1 MWCVCYNTCT
11 VKGLDGRKNTP
22 PSMPDPGHASLG
34 VGWVGHLRGCN
45 SHGRVGPLPGEHP
58 RPAVVPSLGATAM
71 EIRCTQIGQ
80 DARVE
85 ALAARRLGNHHVN
98 MESSLACGA
107 SEVWGLMSGR
117 WRRAKSGALG
127 FTPFA
132 PPPARRETY
141 TAI

>member
-1 MWCVCYNTCT
+1 M
-11 VKGLDGRKNTP
+11 
-22 PSMPDPGHASLG
+22 
-34 VGWVGHLRGCN
+34 
-45 SHGRVGPLPGEHP
+45 GPLPGEHP

-127 FTPFA
+127 LLLSLPPRKARDIHGYLDHLQVPLCA
-132 PPPARRETY
+132 PL
-141 TAI
+141 